1 MPLSIGLLRAA
12 LGLLRAA
19 KIKKNEKNY
28 KFTNFRGERR
38 RRGRASHASSN
49 QNVAGIIQMYYICN
63 MVARRVLTHRLYY
76 IIPHNTYTYNTHV
89 LYKRYVLYIIR
100 S

>member
-28 KFTNFRGERR
+28 KVTNFRGERR
-38 RRGRASHASSN
+38 RRGRASHAPPN
-49 QNVAGIIQMYYICN
+49 QNVAG
-63 MVARRVLTHRLYY
+63 L
-76 IIPHNTYTYNTHV
+76 
-89 LYKRYVLYIIR
+89 
-100 S
+100 